1 MTQCLQGMGLPNSET
16 TEPTTALVRRIGS
29 AVLYGACSFLITV
42 VNKNVLTTYGFPSA
56 QVLGL
61 GQMAATVAVLIVARS
76 INVLSFPPFDRGIFR
91 KLWPLP
97 LIYMGNVVFGLYGTK
112 QLSLPMLTV
121 LRRFSILMT
130 MVGEF
135 YLLGVRPTTAVQI
148 SVYTMI
154 LGAIIAASND
164 LAFSAE
170 GYISVL
176 LNDFFTAANG
186 VVVKQK
192 LDAAELGKYGL
203 MFYNSLFMLPPA
215 TVFAWAT
222 GELDRAIAFSDWDQ
236 PLFLVQFAASCVM
249 GFVLTYSVMLCTM
262 YNSALTTTVIGCLK
276 NVCITYLGMVIGGD
290 YIFSWLN
297 FIGINVSVIGS
308 LVYTWVTFR
317 RKPRQEPKSN
327 AAVTTVV

>member
-16 TEPTTALVRRIGS
+16 TEPTTALVRRVGS

-42 VNKNVLTTYGFPSA
+42 VNKTVLTTYGFPSA

-192 LDAAELGKYGL
+192 LDAAELGKSKKWL
-203 MFYNSLFMLPPA
+203 INSRRQDLLKKDVLYLHNNVKFCALHLESNQFMSAEKKTLVWNAVPTLFDMPNKPQLVTMKRKLPYKCESVAAKTIKLSPDTEETA
-215 TVFAWAT
+215 TTSVLHKTHTHKITNNGICNRHLLKMKCLDYVKLFACWK
-222 GELDRAIAFSDWDQ
+222 I
-236 PLFLVQFAASCVM
+236 V
-249 GFVLTYSVMLCTM
+249 
-262 YNSALTTTVIGCLK
+262 
-276 NVCITYLGMVIGGD
+276 
-290 YIFSWLN
+290 
-297 FIGINVSVIGS
+297 
-308 LVYTWVTFR
+308 
-317 RKPRQEPKSN
+317 
-327 AAVTTVV
+327 